1 MTVASVLLARNGS
14 LSVVANIILSQMT
27 LFAPAILYVVFTKE
41 KFRELIPFRLP
52 KISSIFLLVVISFL
66 FMPLLTVMN
75 AISLLFVENE
85 SQAIMEL
92 LQGTPYWLVFLFVG
106 VLGPLSEEFVFRG
119 VIYHGYR
126 KSGRIVMSI
135 FLSALLFGIM
145 HLNFNQMS
153 YAIVMGIL
161 GVLMIE
167 ATDSFWAS
175 FIFHMCVNSS
185 SVILSYGQIAGGQEA
200 QSLEESLEMAGGG
213 MSYHETLLVVI
224 AVYMVIAAVT
234 TTIGGVLLYLVAKNE
249 GQLEKIKAL
258 IDLRKE
264 KIQCKMITLP
274 LVITIAICI
283 AFMLWEM
290 WLTKQ

>member
-1 MTVASVLLARNGS
+1 
-14 LSVVANIILSQMT
+14 
-27 LFAPAILYVVFTKE
+27 
-41 KFRELIPFRLP
+41 
-52 KISSIFLLVVISFL
+52 
-66 FMPLLTVMN
+66 
-75 AISLLFVENE
+75 
-85 SQAIMEL
+85 
-92 LQGTPYWLVFLFVG
+92 
-106 VLGPLSEEFVFRG
+106 
-119 VIYHGYR
+119 
-126 KSGRIVMSI
+126 
-135 FLSALLFGIM
+135 
-145 HLNFNQMS
+145 
-153 YAIVMGIL
+153 
-161 GVLMIE
+161 
-167 ATDSFWAS
+167 
-175 FIFHMCVNSS
+175 
-185 SVILSYGQIAGGQEA
+185 
-200 QSLEESLEMAGGG
+200 

>member
-1 MTVASVLLARNGS
+1 MTVASVFFVRNGS

-27 LFAPAILYVVFTKE
+27 LFVPTILYVVFTKE
-41 KFRELIPFRLP
+41 KVGELIPFRLP
-52 KISSIFLLVVISFL
+52 KISTIFLLVVISFL
-66 FMPLLTVMN
+66 FMPLLTLMN

-92 LQGTPYWLVFLFVG
+92 LKGIPYWLVFLFVG

-153 YAIVMGIL
+153 YAIVMGVL

-167 ATDSFWAS
+167 ATGSFWAS

-185 SVILSYGQIAGGQEA
+185 SVILSYGQIVGGAQP
-200 QSLEESLEMAGGG
+200 QSLEEAIEMTGG
-213 MSYHETLLVVI
+213 MGYRETLLMII
-224 AVYMVIAAVT
+224 AIYMVIAAVT
-234 TTIGGVLLYLVAKNE
+234 TTIGGCLLYLVAKNE
-249 GQLEKIKAL
+249 GQVEKIKAL
-258 IDLRKE
+258 FDLRKE
-264 KIQCKMITLP
+264 KNNHKMITLP
-274 LVITIAICI
+274 FVITVVLCI
-283 AFMLWEM
+283 AFMLLEI
-290 WLTKQ
+290 WLLKK